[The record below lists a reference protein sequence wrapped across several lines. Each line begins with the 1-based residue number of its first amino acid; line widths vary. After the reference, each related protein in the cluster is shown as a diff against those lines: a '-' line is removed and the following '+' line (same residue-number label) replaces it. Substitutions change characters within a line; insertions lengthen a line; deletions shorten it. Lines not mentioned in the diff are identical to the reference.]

1 VLRRVLGFRVSVEAM
16 IEAAVWVVAVYVIV
30 GLTWAFFHDEQM
42 RLLQTGLE
50 TRLPAGSDIAAFLT
64 IGALWP
70 WEVLGLQLAV

>member
-1 VLRRVLGFRVSVEAM
+1 MLRRVLGFRVSVEAM

>member
-1 VLRRVLGFRVSVEAM
+1 MSVEAM
-16 IEAAVWVVAVYVIV
+16 IEAAVWVVAMYVIV
-30 GLTWAFFHDEQM
+30 GLTWAFFHDEQV

-70 WEVLGLQLAV
+70 WEMLGLQLAV